1 MKLEGVVSR
10 KVIRLWL
17 ENYQALTSGD
27 RIPEAVVFCSRKAD
41 DGIGGTFLNR
51 VMLEKAIGQL
61 ERAAPKVYACCKA
74 RWIEPQGLGETLRA
88 LVLSK
93 SAYYR
98 ACDRSVDFIYYQV
111 NGKAANL
118 LDLIKAIQKD
128 F

>member
-1 MKLEGVVSR
+1 MKVEGVVGR

-27 RIPEAVVFCSRKAD
+27 RIPEAVVFCSRKSD
-41 DGIGGTFLNR
+41 DGIGGAFLNR
-51 VMLEKAIGQL
+51 VMLQKAL
-61 ERAAPKVYACCKA
+61 EDMDQKAPRLYACCKA
-74 RWIEPQGLGETLRA
+74 RWIEPRGLGETLRG
-88 LVLSK
+88 LVISK
-93 SAYYR
+93 SSYYR
-98 ACDRSVDFIYYQV
+98 ACDNAVDYIFYQV